1 MRCADTY
8 YKMAR
13 RFAPLLYLGV
23 NLLLAG
29 SIVWLAAGRLAIGP
43 AVLLAFGLACLE
55 VAMWFIVVRSRE
67 APPDNRLVTMMERS
81 AHARRFSIRDEATGL
96 LNRWY
101 LERRLDEEAA
111 RCKRYGYSMAV
122 IVLRA
127 AVPQISTMSI
137 DNWQEQSADAAQ
149 RCLAVVRNVDLSAL
163 LGPFEF
169 AICLVHCDR
178 NGAEAALYRLVRE
191 LREYNCSAGISV
203 LPDDDVAPSA
213 MIELARVRSQH
224 VEAKKVA

>member
-1 MRCADTY
+1 
-8 YKMAR
+8 MAR
-13 RFAPLLYLGV
+13 RLAPLLYLGV

-29 SIVWLAAGRLAIGP
+29 SIVWLAAGRLAVGP

-55 VAMWFIVVRSRE
+55 IAMWFIVVRGRE
-67 APPDNRLVTMMERS
+67 TAPRDNRLVSIMERS
-81 AHARRFSIRDEATGL
+81 AQARRFSIRDEATGL

-127 AVPQISTMSI
+127 AVPRLSTMSI
-137 DNWQEQSADAAQ
+137 DDWQEQSADAAQ

-178 NGAEAALYRLVRE
+178 NGAEAALSRLVRE
-191 LREYNCSAGISV
+191 LREYNCTAGISV
-203 LPDDDVAPSA
+203 LPDDDVVPDA

-224 VEAKKVA
+224 IGEKKAA

>member
-1 MRCADTY
+1 
-8 YKMAR
+8 MAW

-29 SIVWLAAGRLAIGP
+29 SIVWLAAGRLAVVP

-55 VAMWFIVVRSRE
+55 VAMWFMIVRSRE
-67 APPDNRLVTMMERS
+67 APAPDNRLVTMMERS

-178 NGAEAALYRLVRE
+178 NGAEAALNRLVRE

-203 LPDDDVAPSA
+203 LPEDDVAPSA
-213 MIELARVRSQH
+213 MIELARVRSQP
-224 VEAKKVA
+224 VEAKKAA